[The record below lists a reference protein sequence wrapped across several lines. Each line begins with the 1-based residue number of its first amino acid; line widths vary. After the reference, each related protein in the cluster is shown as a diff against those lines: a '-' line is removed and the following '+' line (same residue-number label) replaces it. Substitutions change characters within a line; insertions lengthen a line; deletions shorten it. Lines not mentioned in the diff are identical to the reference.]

1 MQVPDEDAS
10 VIDISGLFT
19 RILERV
25 YDPLE
30 TFVPLEGDRDA
41 PIRAEIES
49 SQSGSDFQGIPITI
63 CDANAVSLFGLYI
76 KVYILHKDEGASTS
90 SSTLLRRNA
99 FEVIFVLLGW
109 GISRAIC
116 VDAGIDACMP

>member
-30 TFVPLEGDRDA
+30 PFVPLEGDRDA
-41 PIRAEIES
+41 PIRAEI
-49 SQSGSDFQGIPITI
+49 GSFTER
-63 CDANAVSLFGLYI
+63 L
-76 KVYILHKDEGASTS
+76 
-90 SSTLLRRNA
+90 
-99 FEVIFVLLGW
+99 
-109 GISRAIC
+109 
-116 VDAGIDACMP
+116 